1 MPEITVTE
9 SQLERLEAIQGELE
23 AAFIDT
29 YGNIPRED
37 VVQYLL
43 DTYTPPEDQGDVA
56 HERIATA
63 DFGALQA
70 VATDVEGVPGSGIDA
85 ETMRG
90 ELLSTLG
97 VGEFAAR
104 LAEVEGDDAASAV
117 ESEETESGEAD
128 ESSETPSA
136 AETEADSDAE
146 DEADAGDEAAS
157 DEAGDGTD
165 AGAETGSDEPES
177 DGTDAG
183 AETESD
189 GTDAG
194 AETESDDTGGST
206 STSEAA
212 SDGPG
217 AVLSAANQLLT
228 DHEDKWREGGSDS
241 PYEVDL
247 PDGTTEQVRT
257 KDDVRGLLF
266 KHY

>member
-9 SQLERLEAIQGELE
+9 TQRERLAAMREELE
-23 AAFIDT
+23 AAYIDT
-29 YGNIPRED
+29 YGHIRTTD

-43 DTYTPPEDQGDVA
+43 DTYTPPEQQGDVA

-63 DFGALQA
+63 DFQDLQA

-97 VGEFAAR
+97 VAEFAAR
-104 LAEVEGDDAASAV
+104 LAEIEDGDAESSDAGDSEGTDDAADEGSSDDGTENSDADS
-117 ESEETESGEAD
+117 EADDTAADSEEPPAD
-128 ESSETPSA
+128 DSPADGDGAS
-136 AETEADSDAE
+136 ADS
-146 DEADAGDEAAS
+146 
-157 DEAGDGTD
+157 
-165 AGAETGSDEPES
+165 GSGP
-177 DGTDAG
+177 TPN
-183 AETESD
+183 
-189 GTDAG
+189 
-194 AETESDDTGGST
+194 
-206 STSEAA
+206 

-217 AVLSAANQLLT
+217 SILSAANQLLT
-228 DHEDKWREGGSDS
+228 DHDDKWREGSDE

-247 PDGTTEQVRT
+247 PDGTTETVRT

>member
-9 SQLERLEAIQGELE
+9 SQRERLEAIQEE
-23 AAFIDT
+23 IESAYIDT
-29 YGNIPRED
+29 YGHIRTTD

-43 DTYTPPEDQGDVA
+43 DTYTPPEQQGDVA

-63 DFGALQA
+63 EFGALQA

-104 LAEVEGDDAASAV
+104 LADVEGGDAESGVEDDAA
-117 ESEETESGEAD
+117 ETSEAD
-128 ESSETPSA
+128 ESSSETPST
-136 AETEADSDAE
+136 AETDADDDSEPETDA
-146 DEADAGDEAAS
+146 DDEAA
-157 DEAGDGTD
+157 DETDVGEETGDETD
-165 AGAETGSDEPES
+165 AGEEVGDE
-177 DGTDAG
+177 
-183 AETESD
+183 
-189 GTDAG
+189 TDAG
-194 AETESDDTGGST
+194 AETESDDSGGST
-206 STSEAA
+206 STSAA
-212 SDGPG
+212 ANDGPG

-247 PDGTTEQVRT
+247 PDGTTETVRT